1 LLGQVF
7 VCPHHG
13 AKTGAVGEAQLRE
26 IQHEDLRAVV
36 IQHCADSPAQTV
48 EGNPVRRWG
57 LFAQWAA
64 AGEPSADD
72 ACSVGR
78 WSNCQDLWIKIV

>member
-26 IQHEDLRAVV
+26 IQHEDLQAVV

-48 EGNPVRRWG
+48 LVSCVK
-57 LFAQWAA
+57 LAL
-64 AGEPSADD
+64 EP
-72 ACSVGR
+72 
-78 WSNCQDLWIKIV
+78 QH